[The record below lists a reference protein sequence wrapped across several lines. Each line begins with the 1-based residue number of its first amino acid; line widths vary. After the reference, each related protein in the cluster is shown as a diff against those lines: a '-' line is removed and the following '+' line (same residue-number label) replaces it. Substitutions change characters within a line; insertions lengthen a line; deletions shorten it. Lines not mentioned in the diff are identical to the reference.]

1 MKRAFAALA
10 SLSAI
15 VLAVAGGATSAPSQ
29 QSASGNGNTGTQ
41 TFSFSAR
48 GVGFGADGHITSTN
62 PNTDPN
68 TVIKGRINCLSVVN
82 NQAYMSGNIVSISPP
97 ANPAT
102 AATDF
107 IAYAED
113 NGEPGDFR
121 DRFQFITIVPSPTF
135 NPTCLNPI
143 FTLTGQLITSG
154 NIEVNP
160 LP

>member
-1 MKRAFAALA
+1 MKRGIAALA

-15 VLAVAGGATSAPSQ
+15 VLALAGGATGAASQ
-29 QSASGNGNTGTQ
+29 QSASGNGNTGTAI
-41 TFSFSAR
+41 FSFSAR
-48 GVGFGADGHITSTN
+48 GVNFGADGHITSTN

-68 TVIKGRINCLSVVN
+68 TVIKGRINCLAVIN

-102 AATDF
+102 RPTDF
-107 IAYAED
+107 IAFAED

-121 DRFQFITIVPSPTF
+121 DRFQFISVLPSPTF

-143 FTLTGQLITSG
+143 FTFFGQLITSG

-160 LP
+160 VP

>member
-1 MKRAFAALA
+1 MKRGIAALA

-15 VLAVAGGATSAPSQ
+15 VLALAAGATGASSQ

-41 TFSFSAR
+41 LFSFSAR

-68 TVIKGRINCLSVVN
+68 TVIKGRINCLAVLN
-82 NQAYMSGNIVSISPP
+82 NQAYMTGNIVSISPP
-97 ANPAT
+97 PNPAF
-102 AATDF
+102 APTDF

-121 DRFQFITIVPSPTF
+121 DRFQFFTFTPTPTF
-135 NPTCLNPI
+135 NPTCLNPTFTI
-143 FTLTGQLITSG
+143 FGQLITSG

-160 LP
+160 VP